1 MSRMAK
7 TLKAVQREL
16 QSAKQNSVGTVESP
30 QPLDISSIEKA
41 SFFQGEQY
49 SPHGNPLHSTALEED
64 PSPGPEHNQRSV
76 PQKTGQP
83 RTKKSAKMA
92 SKASKENQEPENQ
105 TAKSVGKGKS
115 TTLATISEGAE
126 KRRTSANVSAASKKA
141 GKVQR
146 SPKETSPTPRASQN
160 QRRPSLSSEDLTDED
175 ESFRPAKANSKGAKR
190 RSSSLRL
197 SGHKQKRKSSSSSDR
212 AGPSKKPRD
221 LRNPTDLDVVRDAFQ
236 EFVTEYKQTLN
247 SDPVRRSVEAFSRSF
262 EEQLAEIITATKELK
277 NVQRENN
284 KINRAINQKRTR
296 LVEANNE
303 LIKGKTQLQKLQKDL
318 DEMEQRFKA
327 LTEGSSLLSNLKELN
342 RKYLKHRS
350 THPDEL
356 ETFGP
361 SCMPAMLMEARCI
374 MGAEHQLKT
383 VNDHLQ
389 QVLGGTENE

>member
-1 MSRMAK
+1 MAK
-7 TLKAVQREL
+7 ALKAVRREL
-16 QSAKQNSVGTVESP
+16 QSAKQNNVESP

-64 PSPGPEHNQRSV
+64 PSTGPEHNQRTRT

-83 RTKKSAKMA
+83 RTKKSAQTV
-92 SKASKENQEPENQ
+92 SKAVNNNTASKENKEPVNQ
-105 TAKSVGKGKS
+105 AAKSVRKVKS
-115 TTLATISEGAE
+115 KTSATTSEGAE
-126 KRRTSANVSAASKKA
+126 KKRASIPASAASKKA
-141 GKVQR
+141 EKVQR
-146 SPKETSPTPRASQN
+146 SPKETSPTPRATQN
-160 QRRPSLSSEDLTDED
+160 QRRPSLSSEELTDED
-175 ESFRPAKANSKGAKR
+175 ESFHPGKGSSKGAKR
-190 RSSSLRL
+190 RSASLRL

-212 AGPSKKPRD
+212 AGPSKRPRD
-221 LRNPTDLDVVRDAFQ
+221 LRNPTDLDVVLDAFQ

-247 SDPVRRSVEAFSRSF
+247 TDPVRRSVDAFSHSF

-303 LIKGKTQLQKLQKDL
+303 LIKGKTQLQKVQKDL
-318 DEMEQRFKA
+318 DEMEQRLKA

-342 RKYLKHRS
+342 RKYLKHRF

-389 QVLGGTENE
+389 QVLGDTEN

>member
-16 QSAKQNSVGTVESP
+16 QSAKQNNVGTADSP

-64 PSPGPEHNQRSV
+64 PSPGPEHNQRSA

-83 RTKKSAKMA
+83 RTKKNAQTA
-92 SKASKENQEPENQ
+92 SKAVNSNTASKENQEPVNQ
-105 TAKSVGKGKS
+105 AAKSVGKVKS
-115 TTLATISEGAE
+115 KTMATTSEGAE
-126 KRRTSANVSAASKKA
+126 KKRASIPASSPSKKA

-146 SPKETSPTPRASQN
+146 SPKETSPTPRATQN

-175 ESFRPAKANSKGAKR
+175 ESFNPGKGNSKGTKR

-221 LRNPTDLDVVRDAFQ
+221 LRNPIDLDVVLDAFQ

-262 EEQLAEIITATKELK
+262 EEQLTEI
-277 NVQRENN
+277 
-284 KINRAINQKRTR
+284 INRAINQKRTR

-303 LIKGKTQLQKLQKDL
+303 LIKGKTQLQKLQKDV

-356 ETFGP
+356 EMFGT

-389 QVLGGTENE
+389 QVLGATEN